1 MSIITVQGPITES
14 KLGVTLS
21 HEHLLCDL
29 WKVVKN
35 YSAILDDEELAVAEL
50 LHYKSLGGNSVVDAT
65 SVGLGRNPLALQ
77 RIAKAC
83 GLNVIMGSGWY
94 RECTYPPYVLEM
106 DANSLADIIV
116 KDITVGADGTGVR
129 AGMVGEIGTERY
141 HISPAQERVFRASA
155 RAQRRTGVS
164 IWTHTTHFGEL
175 ALDQIALL
183 REEGV
188 PSDRIVISHLG
199 DQHNC
204 KVVSKV
210 AGESVYLSVDNI
222 GYRGEGYGEDEW
234 RARNIAQ
241 LVAEGHL
248 HQIMLSGDICL
259 KQHLRAYGGKGYGH
273 VLGEFVPLLRTQ
285 GLTEEQ
291 IVTMTVTNPARALAV
306 AP

>member
-155 RAQRRTGVS
+155 RAAQEFQSGRIQPTSANWRWIRSLCSVKRAYPRTESSSAIWVTSTTARWSRRSPVRVS
-164 IWTHTTHFGEL
+164 IL
-175 ALDQIALL
+175 ASTI
-183 REEGV
+183 
-188 PSDRIVISHLG
+188 
-199 DQHNC
+199 
-204 KVVSKV
+204 
-210 AGESVYLSVDNI
+210 
-222 GYRGEGYGEDEW
+222 
-234 RARNIAQ
+234 
-241 LVAEGHL
+241 
-248 HQIMLSGDICL
+248 
-259 KQHLRAYGGKGYGH
+259 
-273 VLGEFVPLLRTQ
+273 
-285 GLTEEQ
+285 
-291 IVTMTVTNPARALAV
+291 
-306 AP
+306 